1 MDVSGEAAD
10 VVVRESMAIAT
21 EGVKLAGAA
30 VKNVA
35 AFLLAL
41 ANSHPQ
47 EAKAIIGKTTAQE
60 LAKDPAPA
68 VVTPLKKEDLQKF
81 QKLAMKYGLPYF
93 IVKPKGKD
101 GPFDV
106 VSTESHACL
115 LYTSQE
121 GRAAAGLSAIEVPAQ
136 IMLWVLGCPHHR
148 VVHSGVGDGEPAHTV
163 RIFGLQGSQVMAG
176 RDVGVTHCQGDGGGF
191 SLCCI

>member
-106 VSTESHACL
+106 VSTESHAAKL
-115 LYTSQE
+115 N
-121 GRAAAGLSAIEVPAQ
+121 AIYQA
-136 IMLWVLGCPHHR
+136 LGYPQAER
-148 VVHSGVGDGEPAHTV
+148 ETPEPAKKARPRAPQENSSPERGNGSRTQARTPDRPSV
-163 RIFGLQGSQVMAG
+163 RGRLESLKAAQKGQGGPIKQKELT
-176 RDVGVTHCQGDGGGF
+176 R
-191 SLCCI
+191 

>member
-21 EGVKLAGAA
+21 EGVKLTGAA

-41 ANSHPQ
+41 ANSQ
-47 EAKAIIGKTTAQE
+47 SQDAKAVFGKTNARE

-68 VVTPLKKEDLQKF
+68 VVTPLKKEDVGKF
-81 QKLAMKYGLPYF
+81 QKLAVKYGFPYF

-106 VSTESHACL
+106 VSTESHAAKL
-115 LYTSQE
+115 NAVYQ
-121 GRAAAGLSAIEVPAQ
+121 A
-136 IMLWVLGCPHHR
+136 LGYPQTER
-148 VVHSGVGDGEPAHTV
+148 ETPEPAKKSRSRALQENSSPERGNGSKTQARTLERPSV
-163 RIFGLQGSQVMAG
+163 RKRLESLKAAQDGRGSPIKQKELT
-176 RDVGVTHCQGDGGGF
+176 R
-191 SLCCI
+191 

>member
-1 MDVSGEAAD
+1 MEVSGEAAD

-21 EGVKLAGAA
+21 EGVKLAGTA

-81 QKLAMKYGLPYF
+81 QKLALKYGLPYF

-106 VSTESHACL
+106 VSTESHAAKL
-115 LYTSQE
+115 NAIYQALGYPRAERPQPEQTKKASPRAPQE
-121 GRAAAGLSAIEVPAQ
+121 SSSPERGNGSRTQARTPDRPSVRGRLESLKAAQKG
-136 IMLWVLGCPHHR
+136 
-148 VVHSGVGDGEPAHTV
+148 
-163 RIFGLQGSQVMAG
+163 QGGPIKQKELT
-176 RDVGVTHCQGDGGGF
+176 R
-191 SLCCI
+191 

>member
-1 MDVSGEAAD
+1 MEVSGEAAD

-21 EGVKLAGAA
+21 EGAKLAGAA

-41 ANSHPQ
+41 ANAKPQ
-47 EAKAIIGKTTAQE
+47 EEKVIIGRVTAKA

-68 VVTPLKKEDLQKF
+68 VVTPLNKEDLQWF
-81 QKLAMKYGLPYF
+81 RKLALQYGLPYF

-106 VSTESHACL
+106 VSTESHAAKL
-115 LYTSQE
+115 NAIYQALGYPQAERPQPEQAKKASPRAPQE
-121 GRAAAGLSAIEVPAQ
+121 SSSPERGNGSRNQARTHDRPLS
-136 IMLWVLGCPHHR
+136 
-148 VVHSGVGDGEPAHTV
+148 
-163 RIFGLQGSQVMAG
+163 
-176 RDVGVTHCQGDGGGF
+176 GGGWNR
-191 SLCCI
+191 

>member
-1 MDVSGEAAD
+1 MEVSGEAAD

-81 QKLAMKYGLPYF
+81 QKLALKYGLPYF

-106 VSTESHACL
+106 VSTESHAAKL
-115 LYTSQE
+115 NAIYQALGYPRAERPQPEQTKKASPRAPQE
-121 GRAAAGLSAIEVPAQ
+121 SSSPERGNGSRTQARTPDRPSVRGRLESLKAAQKG
-136 IMLWVLGCPHHR
+136 
-148 VVHSGVGDGEPAHTV
+148 
-163 RIFGLQGSQVMAG
+163 QGGPIKQKELT
-176 RDVGVTHCQGDGGGF
+176 R
-191 SLCCI
+191 

>member
-1 MDVSGEAAD
+1 MEVSGEAAD

-21 EGVKLAGAA
+21 EGVKLAGTA

-41 ANSHPQ
+41 ANAKPQ
-47 EAKAIIGKTTAQE
+47 EEKVIIGRVTAKA

-68 VVTPLKKEDLQKF
+68 VVTPLNKEDR
-81 QKLAMKYGLPYF
+81 KLALKYGLPYF

-106 VSTESHACL
+106 VSTESHAAKL
-115 LYTSQE
+115 NAIYQALGYPRAERPQPEQTKKASPRAPQE
-121 GRAAAGLSAIEVPAQ
+121 SSSPERGNGSRNQARTHDRPSVRGRLESLKAAQKG
-136 IMLWVLGCPHHR
+136 M
-148 VVHSGVGDGEPAHTV
+148 
-163 RIFGLQGSQVMAG
+163 
-176 RDVGVTHCQGDGGGF
+176 GGPVKEKE
-191 SLCCI
+191 LTR

>member
-106 VSTESHACL
+106 VSTESHAAKL
-115 LYTSQE
+115 N
-121 GRAAAGLSAIEVPAQ
+121 AIYQA
-136 IMLWVLGCPHHR
+136 LGYPQAER
-148 VVHSGVGDGEPAHTV
+148 ETPEPAKKARPRAPQENSSPERGNGSRTQA
-163 RIFGLQGSQVMAG
+163 RTPDRPSIRGRLESLKAAQKGQGGPIKQKELT
-176 RDVGVTHCQGDGGGF
+176 R
-191 SLCCI
+191 

>member
-1 MDVSGEAAD
+1 MEVSGEAAD

-60 LAKDPAPA
+60 LAKDPTPA

-81 QKLAMKYGLPYF
+81 QKLAMKNGLPYF

-106 VSTESHACL
+106 VSTESHATKL
-115 LYTSQE
+115 N
-121 GRAAAGLSAIEVPAQ
+121 AIYQA
-136 IMLWVLGCPHHR
+136 LGYPQAER
-148 VVHSGVGDGEPAHTV
+148 ETPEPAKKARPRAPQENSSPERGNGSRTQARTPDRPSV
-163 RIFGLQGSQVMAG
+163 RGRLESLKAAQKGQGGPIKQKELT
-176 RDVGVTHCQGDGGGF
+176 R
-191 SLCCI
+191 

>member
-106 VSTESHACL
+106 VSTESHAAKL
-115 LYTSQE
+115 N
-121 GRAAAGLSAIEVPAQ
+121 AIYQALAYPQAERETP
-136 IMLWVLGCPHHR
+136 
-148 VVHSGVGDGEPAHTV
+148 EPAKKARPRAPQENSSPERGNGSRTQARTPDRPSV
-163 RIFGLQGSQVMAG
+163 RGRLESLKAAQKGQGGPIKQKELT
-176 RDVGVTHCQGDGGGF
+176 R
-191 SLCCI
+191 